1 MEILRPYYHR
11 VRRAG
16 RSSEGGHRKKGGDK
30 DNHPATSGGGFT
42 TEESKL
48 KWLEPAAWWKKSK
61 TDGSWMK
68 LSEVDMASSRSDCD
82 AKSRH
87 RQPPRLRISI
97 LPTNSKRKQF
107 ESERKLYT
115 FYWAWFSSS

>member
-68 LSEVDMASSRSDCD
+68 LSERGNCTRSIG
-82 AKSRH
+82 
-87 RQPPRLRISI
+87 PGFRLREAQIIGTRGIPSFHQH
-97 LPTNSKRKQF
+97 PHNST
-107 ESERKLYT
+107 L
-115 FYWAWFSSS
+115 